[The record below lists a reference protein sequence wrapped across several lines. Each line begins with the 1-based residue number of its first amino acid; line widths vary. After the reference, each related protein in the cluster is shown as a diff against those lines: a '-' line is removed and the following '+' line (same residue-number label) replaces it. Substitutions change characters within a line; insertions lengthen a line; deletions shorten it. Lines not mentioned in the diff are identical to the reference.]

1 MNHNDWSFVWF
12 LVFFWLFVDIPGD
25 YQADYLGNFP
35 LNFPFYANYPNAIAV
50 PGSLEGRSLARAIQ
64 VFPIELKTVNWG

>member
-1 MNHNDWSFVWF
+1 

-50 PGSLEGRSLARAIQ
+50 PDQAALLAPFYNIIATVLNQ
-64 VFPIELKTVNWG
+64 QWQQLVPKTPTDEMQS